1 MNSRFDDT
9 EIRDTDVIL
18 TTKTSDQVRILISQL
33 VNSTNFTNANFDM
46 GNSSY
51 FGKHFDASMQR
62 PFVVGNG
69 RESVPNLAE
78 SMASDLRPNHFD
90 TTQNEG
96 DSTAEQMIDAPD
108 QILNEDEVDE
118 EMFIFPDRAGQGPS
132 EPGVE
137 AGMN

>member
-18 TTKTSDQVRILISQL
+18 TTKTSDQVRILICQL

-46 GNSSY
+46 GNSAY

-62 PFVVGNG
+62 PFVVGDG

-78 SMASDLRPNHFD
+78 SMNSNMRPNHFD
-90 TTQNEG
+90 TTNEG
-96 DSTAEQMIDAPD
+96 DNTEQVIDAPD

-118 EMFIFPDRAGQGPS
+118 EMFIFPDRA
-132 EPGVE
+132 
-137 AGMN
+137 AGAGA

>member
-18 TTKTSDQVRILISQL
+18 TTKASDQVRILISQL

-46 GNSSY
+46 GNSAY

-62 PFVVGNG
+62 PFVVGDG
-69 RESVPNLAE
+69 RVSVPNLAE
-78 SMASDLRPNHFD
+78 SMNSDLRPNHFD
-90 TTQNEG
+90 TTANEG
-96 DSTAEQMIDAPD
+96 DQSAEQVIDAPD

-118 EMFIFPDRAGQGPS
+118 EMFIFPDRAVQG
-132 EPGVE
+132 
-137 AGMN
+137 